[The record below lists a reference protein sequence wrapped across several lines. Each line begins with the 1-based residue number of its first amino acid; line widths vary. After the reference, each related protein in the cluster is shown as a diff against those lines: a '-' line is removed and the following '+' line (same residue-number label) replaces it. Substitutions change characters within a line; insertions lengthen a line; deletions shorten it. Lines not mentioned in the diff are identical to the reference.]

1 MKLTEILN
9 KPAEWKWFKTSTNK
23 WIALFIIDDNKY
35 VFQAQTKSMSGMKK
49 RWHITFEIRGTGGK
63 PHDISKTGNE
73 FKVFATVAEIL
84 NEYLK
89 KVKPEIFW
97 FTAKE
102 PSRAKLYDRFAK
114 LIVRKHSK
122 YKAVS
127 SVNNNKKFYEFEKKK

>member
-1 MKLTEILN
+1 MKLLEVLN
-9 KPAEWKWFKTSTNK
+9 KPAEWKWFKTSSRQWT
-23 WIALFIIDDNKY
+23 ALFIIDNNKY
-35 VFQAQTKSMSGMKK
+35 VFQAETSDMETWQ
-49 RWHITFEIRGTGGK
+49 ITFEIRGTGGK

-89 KVKPEIFW
+89 KVEPEIFW

-114 LIVRKHSK
+114 LIVRKHPK
-122 YKAVS
+122 YKAVN
-127 SVNNNKKFYEFEKKK
+127 SVSNNQKFYEFEKK

>member
-1 MKLTEILN
+1 MKLLEVLN
-9 KPAEWKWFKTSTNK
+9 KPAKWKWFKTNWRE
-23 WIALFIIDDNKY
+23 WIALFIIEDNKY
-35 VFQAQTKSMSGMKK
+35 VFKAETDDMERYQ
-49 RWHITFEIRGTGGK
+49 ITFEIRGTGGK

-84 NEYLK
+84 NDYLK
-89 KVKPEIFW
+89 KVKPSVFW

-114 LIVRKHSK
+114 LIVRKHPK

-127 SVNNNKKFYEFEKKK
+127 NVKSSQKFYEFEKKK

>member
-1 MKLTEILN
+1 MKLLEVLN
-9 KPAEWKWFKTSTNK
+9 KPAEWKWFKTSSREWK
-23 WIALFIIDDNKY
+23 ALFTIDDNKY
-35 VFQAQTKSMSGMKK
+35 VFQAETSDME
-49 RWHITFEIRGTGGK
+49 RWQITFEIRGAGGK

-89 KVKPEIFW
+89 KVKPDNFW

-114 LIVRKHSK
+114 LIVRKHQK

>member
-1 MKLTEILN
+1 MKLLEVLN
-9 KPAEWKWFKTSTNK
+9 KPAEWKWFKTSSREWK
-23 WIALFIIDDNKY
+23 ALFTIDDNKY
-35 VFQAQTKSMSGMKK
+35 VFKAETSDME
-49 RWHITFEIRGTGGK
+49 RWQITFEIRGAGGE

-89 KVKPEIFW
+89 KVKPDNFW

-114 LIVRKHSK
+114 LIVIKHRK

>member
-9 KPAEWKWFKTSTNK
+9 KPAEWKWFKTSSREWK
-23 WIALFIIDDNKY
+23 ALFTIDDNKY
-35 VFQAQTKSMSGMKK
+35 VFKAETSDME
-49 RWHITFEIRGTGGK
+49 RWQITFEIRGAGGK

-89 KVKPEIFW
+89 KVKPDIFW

-114 LIVRKHSK
+114 LIVRKHPK
-122 YKAVS
+122 YKAVN
-127 SVNNNKKFYEFEKKK
+127 SVSNNQKFYEFEKK

>member
-1 MKLTEILN
+1 MKLLEVLN
-9 KPAEWKWFKTSTNK
+9 KPAEWKWFKTSSREWK
-23 WIALFIIDDNKY
+23 ALFTIDDNKY
-35 VFQAQTKSMSGMKK
+35 VFKAETSDME
-49 RWHITFEIRGTGGK
+49 RWQITFEIRGAGGK

-89 KVKPEIFW
+89 KVKPDNFW

-127 SVNNNKKFYEFEKKK
+127 SVNNNKKFYEFEKK

>member
-1 MKLTEILN
+1 MKLLEVLN
-9 KPAEWKWFKTSTNK
+9 KPAKWKWFKTNWRE
-23 WIALFIIDDNKY
+23 WIALFIIEDNKY
-35 VFQAQTKSMSGMKK
+35 VFKAETDDMERYQ
-49 RWHITFEIRGTGGK
+49 ITFEIRGTGGK

-89 KVKPEIFW
+89 KVKPDIFW

-114 LIVRKHSK
+114 LIVRKHPK

-127 SVNNNKKFYEFEKKK
+127 NVKSNQKFYEFEKK

>member
-1 MKLTEILN
+1 MKLLEVLN
-9 KPAEWKWFKTSTNK
+9 KPAEWKWFLKAPREWK
-23 WIALFIIDDNKY
+23 ALFTIDDNKY
-35 VFQAQTKSMSGMKK
+35 VFKAETSDME
-49 RWHITFEIRGTGGK
+49 RWQITFEIRGAGGK

-89 KVKPEIFW
+89 KVKPDIFW

-114 LIVRKHSK
+114 LIVRKHRK

>member
-1 MKLTEILN
+1 MKLLEVLN
-9 KPAEWKWFKTSTNK
+9 KPAEWKWFKTSSRQWT
-23 WIALFIIDDNKY
+23 ALFIIDNNKY
-35 VFQAQTKSMSGMKK
+35 VFQAETSDMESWQ
-49 RWHITFEIRGTGGK
+49 ITFEIRGTGGK

-89 KVKPEIFW
+89 KVEPEIFW

-114 LIVRKHSK
+114 LIVRKHRK

-127 SVNNNKKFYEFEKKK
+127 SVNNNKKFYEFEKK

>member
-1 MKLTEILN
+1 
-9 KPAEWKWFKTSTNK
+9 
-23 WIALFIIDDNKY
+23 
-35 VFQAQTKSMSGMKK
+35 MKK

-89 KVKPEIFW
+89 KVKPDNFW

-114 LIVRKHSK
+114 LIVIKHRK

>member
-1 MKLTEILN
+1 MKLLEVLN
-9 KPAEWKWFKTSTNK
+9 KPAEWKWFLKAPREWK
-23 WIALFIIDDNKY
+23 ALFTIDDNKY
-35 VFQAQTKSMSGMKK
+35 VFKAETSDME
-49 RWHITFEIRGTGGK
+49 RWQITFEIRGAGGK

-89 KVKPEIFW
+89 KVKPDIFW

-114 LIVRKHSK
+114 LIVIKHRK

>member
-1 MKLTEILN
+1 MKLLEVLN
-9 KPAEWKWFKTSTNK
+9 KPAEWKWFLKAPREWK
-23 WIALFIIDDNKY
+23 ALFTIDDNKY
-35 VFQAQTKSMSGMKK
+35 VFKAETSDME
-49 RWHITFEIRGTGGK
+49 RWQITFEIRGAGGK

-89 KVKPEIFW
+89 KVKPDNFW

-114 LIVRKHSK
+114 LIVIKHRK

>member
-1 MKLTEILN
+1 MKLLEVLN
-9 KPAEWKWFKTSTNK
+9 KPAEWKWFKTSSREWK
-23 WIALFIIDDNKY
+23 ALFTIDDNKY
-35 VFQAQTKSMSGMKK
+35 VFQAETSDME
-49 RWHITFEIRGTGGK
+49 RWQITFEIRGAGGK

-89 KVKPEIFW
+89 KVKPDIFW

-114 LIVRKHSK
+114 LIVIKHRK

>member
-9 KPAEWKWFKTSTNK
+9 KPAEWKWFKTSSRQWT
-23 WIALFIIDDNKY
+23 ALFIIDDNKY
-35 VFQAQTKSMSGMKK
+35 VFQAETSDME
-49 RWHITFEIRGTGGK
+49 RWQITFEIRGTGGK

-84 NEYLK
+84 NDYLK
-89 KVKPEIFW
+89 KVKPDIFW

-114 LIVRKHSK
+114 LIVRKHPK

-127 SVNNNKKFYEFEKKK
+127 NVKSNQKFYEFEKK

>member
-9 KPAEWKWFKTSTNK
+9 KPAEWKWFKTSSRQWK
-23 WIALFIIDDNKY
+23 ALFTIDDNKY
-35 VFQAQTKSMSGMKK
+35 VFQAETSDME
-49 RWHITFEIRGTGGK
+49 RWQITFEIRGAGGK

-89 KVKPEIFW
+89 KVKPDNFW

-114 LIVRKHSK
+114 LIIRKHSK

>member
-1 MKLTEILN
+1 MKLLEVLN
-9 KPAEWKWFKTSTNK
+9 KPAEWKWFLKAPREWK
-23 WIALFIIDDNKY
+23 ALFTIDDNKY
-35 VFQAQTKSMSGMKK
+35 VFKAETSDME
-49 RWHITFEIRGTGGK
+49 RWQITFEIRGAGGK

-89 KVKPEIFW
+89 KVKPDVFW

-114 LIVRKHSK
+114 LIVIKHRK

>member
-1 MKLTEILN
+1 MKLLEVLN
-9 KPAEWKWFKTSTNK
+9 KPAEWKWFLKAPREWK
-23 WIALFIIDDNKY
+23 ALFTIDDNKY
-35 VFQAQTKSMSGMKK
+35 VFKAETSDME
-49 RWHITFEIRGTGGK
+49 RWQITFEIRGAGGK

-89 KVKPEIFW
+89 KVKPDNFW

-114 LIVRKHSK
+114 LIVRKHPK
-122 YKAVS
+122 YKAVN
-127 SVNNNKKFYEFEKKK
+127 SVSNNQKFYEFEKK

>member
-1 MKLTEILN
+1 MKLLEVLN
-9 KPAEWKWFKTSTNK
+9 KPAEWKWFKTSSREWK
-23 WIALFIIDDNKY
+23 ALFTIDDNKY
-35 VFQAQTKSMSGMKK
+35 VFKAETSDME
-49 RWHITFEIRGTGGK
+49 RWQITFEIRGAGGK

-89 KVKPEIFW
+89 KVEPEIFW

-114 LIVRKHSK
+114 LIVRKHRK

>member
-1 MKLTEILN
+1 MKLLEVLN
-9 KPAEWKWFKTSTNK
+9 KPAEWKWFKTSSREWK
-23 WIALFIIDDNKY
+23 ALFTIDDNKY
-35 VFQAQTKSMSGMKK
+35 VFKAETSDME
-49 RWHITFEIRGTGGK
+49 RWQITFEIRGAGGK

-89 KVKPEIFW
+89 KVKPDNFW

>member
-1 MKLTEILN
+1 MKLLEVLN
-9 KPAEWKWFKTSTNK
+9 KPAEWKWFKTSSREWK
-23 WIALFIIDDNKY
+23 ALFTIDDNKY
-35 VFQAQTKSMSGMKK
+35 VFQAETSDME
-49 RWHITFEIRGTGGK
+49 RWQITFEIRGAGGK

-89 KVKPEIFW
+89 KVKPDIFW

-114 LIVRKHSK
+114 LIVRKHQK

-127 SVNNNKKFYEFEKKK
+127 SVNNNKKFYEFEKK

>member
-1 MKLTEILN
+1 MKLLEVLN
-9 KPAEWKWFKTSTNK
+9 KPAEWKWFKTSSREWK
-23 WIALFIIDDNKY
+23 ALFTIDDNKY
-35 VFQAQTKSMSGMKK
+35 VFKAETSDME
-49 RWHITFEIRGTGGK
+49 RWQITFEIRGAGGK

-89 KVKPEIFW
+89 KVKPSVFW

-114 LIVRKHSK
+114 LIVRKHQK

-127 SVNNNKKFYEFEKKK
+127 SVNNNKKFYEFEKK

>member
-1 MKLTEILN
+1 MKLLEVLN
-9 KPAEWKWFKTSTNK
+9 KPAEWKWFLKAPREWK
-23 WIALFIIDDNKY
+23 ALFTIDDNKY
-35 VFQAQTKSMSGMKK
+35 VFKAETSDME
-49 RWHITFEIRGTGGK
+49 RWQITFEIRGAGGK
-63 PHDISKTGNE
+63 PHDISKTGKE

-89 KVKPEIFW
+89 KLKPDVFW

>member
-9 KPAEWKWFKTSTNK
+9 KPAEWKWFKTSSREWK
-23 WIALFIIDDNKY
+23 ALFIIGDNKY
-35 VFQAQTKSMSGMKK
+35 VFKAETSDME
-49 RWHITFEIRGTGGK
+49 RWQITFEIRGTGGK

-89 KVKPEIFW
+89 KVKPSVFW

-114 LIVRKHSK
+114 LIVRNHRK

-127 SVNNNKKFYEFEKKK
+127 NVKYNKKFYEFEKK

>member
-1 MKLTEILN
+1 MKLLEVLN
-9 KPAEWKWFKTSTNK
+9 KPAKWKWFKTNWRE
-23 WIALFIIDDNKY
+23 WIALFIIEDNKY
-35 VFQAQTKSMSGMKK
+35 VFKAETSDME
-49 RWHITFEIRGTGGK
+49 RWQITFEIRGAGGK

-89 KVKPEIFW
+89 KVKPSVFW

>member
-9 KPAEWKWFKTSTNK
+9 KPAKWKWFKTNWRE
-23 WIALFIIDDNKY
+23 WIALFIIEDNKY
-35 VFQAQTKSMSGMKK
+35 VFKAETDDMERYQ
-49 RWHITFEIRGTGGK
+49 ITFEIRGTGGK
-63 PHDISKTGNE
+63 PHDISKTGSE

-89 KVKPEIFW
+89 KVKPSVFW

-114 LIVRKHSK
+114 LIVRKHPK

-127 SVNNNKKFYEFEKKK
+127 NVKSNQKFYEFEKK

>member
-1 MKLTEILN
+1 MKLLEVLN
-9 KPAEWKWFKTSTNK
+9 KPAEWKWFLKAPREWK
-23 WIALFIIDDNKY
+23 ALFTIDDNKY
-35 VFQAQTKSMSGMKK
+35 VFKAETSDME
-49 RWHITFEIRGTGGK
+49 RWQITFEIRGAGGK

-89 KVKPEIFW
+89 KVEPDNFW

-122 YKAVS
+122 YKAVT

>member
-1 MKLTEILN
+1 MKLLEVLN
-9 KPAEWKWFKTSTNK
+9 KPAEWKWFKTSSRQWK
-23 WIALFIIDDNKY
+23 ALFTIDDNKY
-35 VFQAQTKSMSGMKK
+35 VFKAETSDME
-49 RWHITFEIRGTGGK
+49 RWQITFEIRGAGGK

-89 KVKPEIFW
+89 KVKPDIFW

-114 LIVRKHSK
+114 LIVRKHPK
-122 YKAVS
+122 YKAVN
-127 SVNNNKKFYEFEKKK
+127 SVSNNQKFYEFEKK

>member
-9 KPAEWKWFKTSTNK
+9 KPAEWKWFKTSSREWK
-23 WIALFIIDDNKY
+23 ALFTIDDNKY
-35 VFQAQTKSMSGMKK
+35 VFKAETSDME
-49 RWHITFEIRGTGGK
+49 RWQITFEIRGAGGK

-89 KVKPEIFW
+89 KVKPDNFW

-114 LIVRKHSK
+114 LIVRKHPK
-122 YKAVS
+122 YKAVN
-127 SVNNNKKFYEFEKKK
+127 SVSNNQKFYEFEKK

>member
-9 KPAEWKWFKTSTNK
+9 KPAKWKWFKTNWREWT
-23 WIALFIIDDNKY
+23 ALFTIDDNKY
-35 VFQAQTKSMSGMKK
+35 VFKAETDDMERYQ
-49 RWHITFEIRGTGGK
+49 ITFEIRGTGGK

-89 KVKPEIFW
+89 KGEPEIFW
-97 FTAKE
+97 FSAKE

-114 LIVRKHSK
+114 LIVRKHPK

-127 SVNNNKKFYEFEKKK
+127 NVKSNQKFYEFEKK

>member
-1 MKLTEILN
+1 MKLLEVLN
-9 KPAEWKWFKTSTNK
+9 KPAEWKWFLKAPREWK
-23 WIALFIIDDNKY
+23 ALFTIDDNKY
-35 VFQAQTKSMSGMKK
+35 VFKAETSDME
-49 RWHITFEIRGTGGK
+49 RWQITFEIRGAGGK

-89 KVKPEIFW
+89 KVKPDNFW

-114 LIVRKHSK
+114 LIVKKHSK

-127 SVNNNKKFYEFEKKK
+127 SVNNNKKFYEFEKK

>member
-1 MKLTEILN
+1 MKLLEVLN
-9 KPAEWKWFKTSTNK
+9 KPAEWKWFLKAPREWK
-23 WIALFIIDDNKY
+23 ALFTIDDNKY
-35 VFQAQTKSMSGMKK
+35 VFKAETSDME
-49 RWHITFEIRGTGGK
+49 RWQITFEIRGAGGK

-89 KVKPEIFW
+89 KVKPDNFW

-114 LIVRKHSK
+114 LIVIKHRK

-127 SVNNNKKFYEFEKKK
+127 SVNNNKKFYEFEKK

>member
-1 MKLTEILN
+1 MKLLEVLN
-9 KPAEWKWFKTSTNK
+9 KPAEWKWFKTSSREWK
-23 WIALFIIDDNKY
+23 ALFTIDDNKY
-35 VFQAQTKSMSGMKK
+35 VFKAETSDME
-49 RWHITFEIRGTGGK
+49 RWQITFEIRGAGGK

-89 KVKPEIFW
+89 KVEPDNFW

-114 LIVRKHSK
+114 LIVIKHRK

-127 SVNNNKKFYEFEKKK
+127 SVNNNKKFYEFEKK

>member
-1 MKLTEILN
+1 MKLLEVLN
-9 KPAEWKWFKTSTNK
+9 KPAEWKWFLKAPREWK
-23 WIALFIIDDNKY
+23 ALFTIDDNKY
-35 VFQAQTKSMSGMKK
+35 VFKAETSDME
-49 RWHITFEIRGTGGK
+49 RWQITFEIRGAGGK

-89 KVKPEIFW
+89 KVKPDVFW

-127 SVNNNKKFYEFEKKK
+127 SVNNNKKFYEFEKK

>member
-1 MKLTEILN
+1 MKLLEVLN
-9 KPAEWKWFKTSTNK
+9 KPAEWKWFKTSSREWK
-23 WIALFIIDDNKY
+23 ALFTIDDNKY
-35 VFQAQTKSMSGMKK
+35 VFKAETDDMERYQ
-49 RWHITFEIRGTGGK
+49 ITFEIRGAGGK

-89 KVKPEIFW
+89 KVKPDIFW

-114 LIVRKHSK
+114 LIVRKHPK
-122 YKAVS
+122 YKAVN
-127 SVNNNKKFYEFEKKK
+127 SVSNNQKFYEFEKK

>member
-1 MKLTEILN
+1 MKLLEVLN
-9 KPAEWKWFKTSTNK
+9 KPAEWKWFKTSSRQWK
-23 WIALFIIDDNKY
+23 ALFTIDDNKY
-35 VFQAQTKSMSGMKK
+35 VFQAETSDME
-49 RWHITFEIRGTGGK
+49 RWQITFEIRGAGGK

-89 KVKPEIFW
+89 KVKPDNFW

-114 LIVRKHSK
+114 LIVRKHPK
-122 YKAVS
+122 YKAVN
-127 SVNNNKKFYEFEKKK
+127 SVSNNQKFYEFEKK